1 MAACGPPL
9 PTLRPAARDPLAR
22 HPPAPDFFRLRR
34 VLEVED
40 HHDVAAIA
48 VEIGGEIRVASVEGE
63 AMEALPL
70 DEGDLAG
77 ALSVTQVPD
86 TEAAT
91 KDARALGT
99 GRRCVRNQHH
109 HVHPPHPARIHDWR
123 NPRLGEHS

>member
-1 MAACGPPL
+1 MAAVGAAL
-9 PTLRPAARDPLAR
+9 PARRLAARDPLAR

-70 DEGDLAG
+70 DEGDLAWARG
-77 ALSVTQVPD
+77 VTHVPD

-91 KDARALGT
+91 NVGRDLGA
-99 GRRCVRNQHH
+99 GRGVVGDEQQ
-109 HVHPPHPARIHDWR
+109 PA
-123 NPRLGEHS
+123 